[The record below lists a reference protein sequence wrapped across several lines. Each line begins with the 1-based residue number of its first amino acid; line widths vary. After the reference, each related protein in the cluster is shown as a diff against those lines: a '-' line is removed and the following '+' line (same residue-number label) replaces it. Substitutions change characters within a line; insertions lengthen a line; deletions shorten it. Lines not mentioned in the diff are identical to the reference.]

1 MSTMAMNA
9 MPHSIMQLPPGT
21 PWWIFAVVVGALA
34 LHIGGGSLGIVSGY
48 TAVFVRKG
56 GNLHRISGTVFFA
69 AMLAMGT
76 MGLAL
81 SVWIKQFGNI
91 AGGTLATYLVL
102 TAWLTVK
109 RKAGTIGRA
118 EPALFAAA
126 LATAGLLLYWG
137 VRATMSVKGTF
148 QGYGAPLYFAFGA
161 FATLFAAL
169 DLKVILKGGVSG
181 VARIAR
187 HLWRMCFALFFAAA
201 SFFLGQQKVMPAFM
215 HGSPLLFIP
224 AFAPL
229 LLMVFWL
236 VRVRSR
242 NWFGARTRTPRTSAP
257 NSMTGVAN
265 AVA

>member
-1 MSTMAMNA
+1 MT
-9 MPHSIMQLPPGT
+9 PHAITQLPPGT

-34 LHIGGGSLGIVSGY
+34 LHIGGGSIGILSGY

-56 GNLHRISGTVFFA
+56 GNGHRVSGTVFFA
-69 AMLAMGT
+69 SMLAMGT

-81 SVWIKQFGNI
+81 SVWIRQFGNI
-91 AGGTLATYLVL
+91 AGGALATYLVL

-118 EPALFAAA
+118 EIALCAAA
-126 LATAGLLLYWG
+126 SATAALLLYWG
-137 VRATMSVKGTF
+137 MLAATSAKGTF
-148 QGYGAPLYFAFGA
+148 QGYGATLYFVFGA
-161 FATLFAAL
+161 FATFFAAL
-169 DLKVILKGGVSG
+169 DLKVILQGGVSG

-224 AFAPL
+224 ALAPL
-229 LLMVFWL
+229 ALMILWL
-236 VRVRSR
+236 VRVRYKK
-242 NWFGARTRTPRTSAP
+242 WFGTVASMSRAPATRRAQEQPA
-257 NSMTGVAN
+257 
-265 AVA
+265 

>member
-1 MSTMAMNA
+1 MAMSA

-21 PWWIFAVVVGALA
+21 PWWIFAVVVAALA
-34 LHIGGGSLGIVSGY
+34 LHIGGGSLGIISGY
-48 TAVFVRKG
+48 TAVVVRKG
-56 GNLHRISGTVFFA
+56 GNLHRISGTVFSA

-91 AGGTLATYLVL
+91 AGGALAVYLVL
-102 TAWLTVK
+102 TAWFTVK

-118 EPALFAAA
+118 ELALFVAAF
-126 LATAGLLLYWG
+126 ATAGLLLYWG
-137 VRATMSVKGTF
+137 VLATTNAKGTF
-148 QGYGAPLYFAFGA
+148 QGYGAPLYLAFGG

-169 DLKVILKGGVSG
+169 DLKVILKGGISG

-229 LLMVFWL
+229 LLMLFWL
-236 VRVRSR
+236 VRVRYR
-242 NWFGARTRTPRTSAP
+242 NWFGRRAARPIESTRALEQPA
-257 NSMTGVAN
+257 
-265 AVA
+265 